1 MTLSAADFDSPSLHV
16 AAGSGPAFEM
26 KFLIDDALAALVANW
41 GRAHLQLDP
50 HGSEDLGGGYRTTTI
65 YTETPTLD
73 VYQKSKKF
81 RSRKYRVRRYG
92 DAEWFY
98 LERKTKR
105 GDKVAKRRTRI
116 DAPELLRLA
125 EQASEAELAEAP
137 EASNPDA
144 WSGDWFRRCL
154 ARRQL
159 APVSQITYE
168 RLAFGGLCDEG
179 PLRLTFDRNIHG
191 TLIEQWQLVP
201 FATGPRLL
209 EGRVIMELKFRD
221 ALPSPFK
228 LLIQEFHLAQT
239 TVSKYRLCREANGI
253 AAQLALQLPQSD
265 ASTSPS

>member
-1 MTLSAADFDSPSLHV
+1 
-16 AAGSGPAFEM
+16 M
-26 KFLIDDALAALVANW
+26 KFLIDEALAALVADW

-50 HGSEDLGGGYRTTTI
+50 HGREELGGGYRTTTL

-92 DAEWFY
+92 DADWFY

-116 DAPELLRLA
+116 EAPELPLLA
-125 EQASEAELAEAP
+125 EPVSEASLIDEP
-137 EASNPDA
+137 DPSNA
-144 WSGDWFRRCL
+144 NEWSGHWFRRCL

-168 RLAFGGLCDEG
+168 RLAFGGLCEEG

-201 FATGPRLL
+201 FASGPRLL
-209 EGRVIMELKFRD
+209 DGRVIMELKFRD

-228 LLIQEFHLAQT
+228 LLIQEFQLAQT

-253 AAQLALQLPQSD
+253 AELLARLTPELPTTDQHD
-265 ASTSPS
+265 EP